1 MKLIGRVFLLLLIS
15 PLITACGIF
24 GGGDDDEDAPT
35 KLVDFVRTVEVV
47 RLWSGKL
54 GGNAEHLQLGLRPVT
69 EGQVVFAASHD
80 GKVVAHDLE
89 TGNRLW
95 IVETELPL
103 AAGPA
108 VGGGML
114 VVGSSDG
121 DVVAFASADG
131 ESLWTIKT
139 SSEVLAAAAIGRGVI
154 VFRTV
159 DGRLHGVDS
168 NTGTELWEIERE
180 VPALSLR
187 GNSPPVL
194 SGDLVLAGFDDGHIV
209 AARLQTGDIVWE
221 TVLKTSRGKTDL
233 EKLVDVDAS
242 IQIAGNYAYVAG
254 YQAKAAA
261 LDVSTGGIEWET
273 ELSSHSG
280 LDLDL
285 DTVYAVTSDSE
296 VVALDRRT
304 GAQKWRQSIFY
315 NRELSGPVVYRDL
328 VIVGDVEGYLHGLD
342 TKTGAVA
349 ARARVDNKAIIAA
362 PVIAND
368 IILVQTDGGVLSAYK
383 RKESNK

>member
-1 MKLIGRVFLLLLIS
+1 MKLIGRLFLLLLIS
-15 PLITACGIF
+15 PLMTACGIF
-24 GGGDDDEDAPT
+24 GGGDDDEDAPA
-35 KLVDFVRTVEVV
+35 KLVDFVRTVEVT

-54 GGNAEHLQLGLRPVT
+54 GGDAEHLQLGLRPVSQ
-69 EGQVVFAASHD
+69 GQVVFAASHN

-89 TGNRLW
+89 TGKRLW

-108 VGGGML
+108 VGDGML

-139 SSEVLAAAAIGRGVI
+139 SSEVLATPAIGRGMI

-168 NTGTELWEIERE
+168 GSGTELWEIERE

-209 AARLQTGDIVWE
+209 AVRLQTGELVWD
-221 TVLKTSRGKTDL
+221 TVLKTARGKTDL

-242 IQIAGNYAYVAG
+242 IQIAGNFAYVVG
-254 YQAKAAA
+254 YQAKVAA

-273 ELSSHSG
+273 DLSSHSG
-280 LDLDL
+280 LGLDL

-304 GAQKWRQSIFY
+304 GARKWQQNAFY
-315 NRELSGPVVYRDL
+315 NRDLSGPVVYRDI
-328 VIVGDVEGYLHGLD
+328 VIVGDREGYLHGLD
-342 TKTGAVA
+342 RETGEVA
-349 ARARVDNKAIIAA
+349 ARARVDKKAIIVA

-368 IILVQTDGGVLSAYK
+368 IALVQTDGGILSAYK
-383 RKESNK
+383 KKNSDQ

>member
-1 MKLIGRVFLLLLIS
+1 VKLTGRLFLLLLIS
-15 PLITACGIF
+15 PLMTACGVF
-24 GGGDDDEDAPT
+24 GGGDDDEDAPA
-35 KLVDFVRTVEVV
+35 KLVNFVRTVEVT

-54 GGNAEHLQLGLRPVT
+54 GGDAEHLYLGLRPVSQ
-69 EGQVVFAASHD
+69 GQVVFAASHG
-80 GKVVAHDLE
+80 GKVVAHDLQS
-89 TGNRLW
+89 GKRLW

-108 VGGGML
+108 VGDGML

-139 SSEVLAAAAIGRGVI
+139 SSEVLATPAIGRGMI

-168 NTGTELWEIERE
+168 GSGTELWEIERE

-209 AARLQTGDIVWE
+209 AVRLQTGELVWD
-221 TVLKTSRGKTDL
+221 TVLKTARGKTDL

-242 IQIAGNYAYVAG
+242 IQIAGNFAYVVG
-254 YQAKAAA
+254 YQAKVAA

-273 ELSSHSG
+273 DLSSHSG
-280 LDLDL
+280 LGLDL

-304 GAQKWRQSIFY
+304 GARKWQQNAFY
-315 NRELSGPVVYRDL
+315 NRDLSGPVVYRDI
-328 VIVGDVEGYLHGLD
+328 VIVGDLEGYLHGLD
-342 TKTGAVA
+342 RETGEVA
-349 ARARVDNKAIIAA
+349 ARARVDKTAIIAA

-368 IILVQTDGGVLSAYK
+368 IALVQTDGGILSAYK
-383 RKESNK
+383 KKNSE